1 LNSGQLR
8 SRFILAA
15 DAEWETFKARDVIYG
30 GATDQD
36 RDRSHNAQTAEWR
49 VALGGLNGDFAL
61 RHDMFNRFKDA
72 TSVRASILGDLGGG
86 FAIAG
91 SYAQGIAQPTFFD
104 LYGFFPG
111 DFIGNPD
118 LKPESS
124 RGFEGSLR
132 FRRATLAASLTAF
145 RQRLHDE
152 IVDNATFTSVRNSE
166 GVSRRWGI
174 EAELAWMPLPDVR
187 LTADYAYLKAS
198 QPSGITNERLEE
210 QRRPRHSGSLAADG
224 SSGRWGYGA
233 SLAYVGSHL
242 DREEVFPF
250 GIVRLDSYWLAGARV
265 AYAVTP
271 RVELF
276 VRGSNLFDTQY
287 EDSVGYRTEGRGL
300 FVGIRL
306 ADRRSSP

>member
-1 LNSGQLR
+1 MNGK
-8 SRFILAA
+8 I
-15 DAEWETFKARDVIYG
+15 DEI
-30 GATDQD
+30 ATEQ
-36 RDRSHNAQTAEWR
+36 RI
-49 VALGGLNGDFAL
+49 GC
-61 RHDMFNRFKDA
+61 
-72 TSVRASILGDLGGG
+72 
-86 FAIAG
+86 
-91 SYAQGIAQPTFFD
+91 
-104 LYGFFPG
+104 G

-152 IVDNATFTSVRNSE
+152 IVDNATFTSVVNSE

-224 SSGRWGYGA
+224 SSGRWSYGA

-276 VRGSNLFDTQY
+276 ARGSNLFDTRY

-300 FVGIRL
+300 FVGVRL